1 MVFVVGSGGDK
12 GFVEA
17 QTLGEFRRGVTSWA
31 AGRGEVITALTL
43 NGRDAA
49 EIEDSRD
56 IGVSDAL
63 QVATRPTRDALGDA
77 IDEARGYIPRLARA
91 ISDSAG
97 RLASGG
103 EGEALSLLGQCMDGL
118 EWCHRLFALAA
129 TFVAGGD
136 GNGDGAPWPKRLR
149 GYEGALAEASDAL
162 GERDLVRLADAL
174 QFMVHPELAG
184 WLAESEALAAAVAAR
199 Q

>member
-17 QTLGEFRRGVTSWA
+17 QTLGEFRQGVSSWA

-49 EIEDSRD
+49 DIEDSRELA
-56 IGVSDAL
+56 ISDAL
-63 QVATRPTRDALGDA
+63 QVATRSTGDALCDA
-77 IDEARGYIPRLARA
+77 IGEARGYIPRLARA

-97 RLASGG
+97 RLASGS

-129 TFVAGGD
+129 TFVAGG
-136 GNGDGAPWPKRLR
+136 GGDGVIPWPKRLQ
-149 GYEGALAEASDAL
+149 GYEEALSEAADAL

-174 QFMVHPELAG
+174 RFMVYPELAG
-184 WLAESEALAAAVAAR
+184 WLEESEALAAAIAAR